1 MEDYPESVISAVER
15 ECCYQEEEIAE
26 TLEVILNET
35 QELRDACREWLVVHD
50 RCIYCG
56 SKLQVVRGREYHS
69 EVDAYESYCEK
80 YCPICDLGG

>member
-15 ECCYQEEEIAE
+15 EHCYQEEEIAE

-35 QELRDACREWLVVHD
+35 QELRDACRKWLVEHD

-56 SKLQVVRGREYHS
+56 GKLQVVRGKEYHP
-69 EVDAYESYCEK
+69 EVDAYEPYCEK

>member
-1 MEDYPESVISAVER
+1 MEDYTERVIKSIER
-15 ECCYQEEEIAE
+15 ECCYREEGIAN
-26 TLEVILNET
+26 TLVDIVGESNE
-35 QELRDACREWLVVHD
+35 LVSACRKWLVDHD

-56 SKLQVVRGREYHS
+56 SKLQVIRGREYHS

>member
-15 ECCYQEEEIAE
+15 ECCYQEEEVAE

-35 QELRDACREWLVVHD
+35 QELRDACRKWLAEHD

-56 SKLQVVRGREYHS
+56 SKLQVVRGREYHP
-69 EVDAYESYCEK
+69 EVDAYEPYCEK

>member
-15 ECCYQEEEIAE
+15 ECYYQEEEIAE

-35 QELRDACREWLVVHD
+35 QELRDACRKWLVEHD

-56 SKLQVVRGREYHS
+56 SKLQVVRGKEYHP
-69 EVDAYESYCEK
+69 EVDAYEPYCEK

>member
-15 ECCYQEEEIAE
+15 GCCYQEEEIAE

-35 QELRDACREWLVVHD
+35 QELRDACREWLVEHD

-56 SKLQVVRGREYHS
+56 SKLQVVRGKEYHP
-69 EVDAYESYCEK
+69 EVDAYEPYCEK

>member
-26 TLEVILNET
+26 TLEAILNET
-35 QELRDACREWLVVHD
+35 QELRDACRKWLVEHD

-56 SKLQVVRGREYHS
+56 SKLQVVRGREYHP
-69 EVDAYESYCEK
+69 EVDAYEPYCEK
-80 YCPICDLGG
+80 YCPNCDLGG

>member
-35 QELRDACREWLVVHD
+35 QELRDACREWLVTHD

-56 SKLQVVRGREYHS
+56 SKLQVVRGREYHP
-69 EVDAYESYCEK
+69 EVDAYEPYCEK

>member
-1 MEDYPESVISAVER
+1 MEEYPESVISAVER

-35 QELRDACREWLVVHD
+35 QELRDACRKWLVEHD

-56 SKLQVVRGREYHS
+56 SKLQVVRGREYHP
-69 EVDAYESYCEK
+69 EVDAYEPYCEK

>member
-1 MEDYPESVISAVER
+1 MEDYPESIINAGER
-15 ECCYQEEEIAE
+15 EHYYQEEKIAE

-69 EVDAYESYCEK
+69 EVDAYEPYCEK
-80 YCPICDLGG
+80 YCPTCDLGG

>member
-1 MEDYPESVISAVER
+1 MEDYPESAISAIEQ

-35 QELRDACREWLVVHD
+35 QELMDACRKWLVEHD

-56 SKLQVVRGREYHS
+56 SKLQVVRGKEYHP
-69 EVDAYESYCEK
+69 EVDSYEPYCEK

>member
-15 ECCYQEEEIAE
+15 ECCYQEDEIAE
-26 TLEVILNET
+26 TLEAILNET
-35 QELRDACREWLVVHD
+35 QELRDACRKWLVEHD

-56 SKLQVVRGREYHS
+56 SKLQVVRGKEYHP
-69 EVDAYESYCEK
+69 EVDAYEPYCEK